1 LTLHGRFLLR
11 ELIATDST
19 VQTWAG
25 DDLVAGRAV
34 VVKVLPDRVR
44 GSVSSRT
51 AMWRQLQAVTGL
63 THPHLMAVRGYG
75 EIHLPDG
82 VRAYLVVQP
91 AGGAKLVGLLAAG
104 TMLAW
109 PRAGRIVAQIASGM
123 AAAHAVD
130 LPHSGISP
138 HCVLVSGGEAK
149 LADVGLAILT
159 AASRDAKLYTAD
171 AMAADVFALGA
182 LLHTAVT
189 GHPPA
194 PDYSATTTKHD
205 LVGYGRV
212 PAGVIDL
219 LGECLAAEPAARPTA
234 AQVAA
239 RLALLAESDRFA
251 FDVDS
256 PIVRSSA
263 VREASRR
270 GPVVDRRD
278 VDARPG

>member
-1 LTLHGRFLLR
+1 
-11 ELIATDST
+11 
-19 VQTWAG
+19 
-25 DDLVAGRAV
+25 
-34 VVKVLPDRVR
+34 
-44 GSVSSRT
+44 
-51 AMWRQLQAVTGL
+51 
-63 THPHLMAVRGYG
+63 
-75 EIHLPDG
+75 
-82 VRAYLVVQP
+82 
-91 AGGAKLVGLLAAG
+91 
-104 TMLAW
+104 
-109 PRAGRIVAQIASGM
+109 VAQIASGL

-159 AASRDAKLYTAD
+159 AASRDAKLNTAD